1 VPPNGRQASPE
12 VPQAAVELVP
22 FDANFGRVE
31 LTNEALTLHN
41 NRATAMTAGAA
52 EAKAQ

>member
-1 VPPNGRQASPE
+1 MPE
-12 VPQAAVELVP
+12 VPQVAVELVA

-31 LTNEALTLHN
+31 LTDEAHN
-41 NRATAMTAGAA
+41 NRATAMVTGAA